1 MKMKFNGIN
10 PWVLWKVYR
19 KEGNTGYFKFWSVM
33 WFSHFI
39 GQSGYSTP
47 ASILN
52 YYTLRSVD
60 PTRKNNMNEIVNA
73 VQDQANSIEVKH
85 FALALDKDGKEIRVE
100 INPTTGIAQD
110 IDDAER
116 AMVEKGE
123 QPTVH

>member
-1 MKMKFNGIN
+1 MTPKENTLFM
-10 PWVLWKVYR
+10 LAVY
-19 KEGNTGYFKFWSVM
+19 E
-33 WFSHFI
+33 HF
-39 GQSGYSTP
+39 GCSGPITEDQIKQYK
-47 ASILN
+47 
-52 YYTLRSVD
+52 LRSAD

-110 IDDAER
+110 IDDVER